1 MTKNVKRALALLL
14 ALAVALASLISM
26 LPHLYGG

>member
-1 MTKNVKRALALLL
+1 MKKNVKRALALLL

-26 LPHLYGG
+26 LPHLSGG

>member
-26 LPHLYGG
+26 LPYLYGG